1 MNIEKHLNTP
11 ESQSNKEK
19 QNNLDFS
26 SSDKLFSQLKNPT
39 NIPKKVF
46 KDIFL
51 ILRKILDKKFKKIKN
66 KLSFIFLI

>member
-11 ESQSNKEK
+11 EKQDNKEK